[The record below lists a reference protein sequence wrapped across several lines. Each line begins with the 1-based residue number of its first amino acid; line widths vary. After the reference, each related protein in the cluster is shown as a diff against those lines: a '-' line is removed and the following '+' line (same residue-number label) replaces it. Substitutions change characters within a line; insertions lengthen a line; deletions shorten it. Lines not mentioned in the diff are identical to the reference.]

1 MNPKRIGIYGGSFNP
16 IHVGH
21 VKLAKALLRLA
32 DLDAVWF
39 VVSPL
44 NPFKAQSS
52 NLLDD
57 DKRLEMVE
65 ETLKDEE
72 GLEAS
77 DVEFHLA
84 RPSYMLHTLRYLSV
98 TYPQYE
104 FVLLIGADNWV
115 AFDRWYGYEEILN
128 RYPVVV
134 YPRRNSPMNIESLPA
149 CVKIVNTPLLDIS
162 STEIRE
168 KVKLGLSVRG
178 LVPDQ
183 IYDKVIEYYKD

>member
-65 ETLKDEE
+65 ETLRDEE

-134 YPRRNSPMNIESLPA
+134 YPRRNAPMNIESLPA

>member
-104 FVLLIGADNWV
+104 FVLLIGADN
-115 AFDRWYGYEEILN
+115 
-128 RYPVVV
+128 
-134 YPRRNSPMNIESLPA
+134 
-149 CVKIVNTPLLDIS
+149 
-162 STEIRE
+162 
-168 KVKLGLSVRG
+168 
-178 LVPDQ
+178 
-183 IYDKVIEYYKD
+183 